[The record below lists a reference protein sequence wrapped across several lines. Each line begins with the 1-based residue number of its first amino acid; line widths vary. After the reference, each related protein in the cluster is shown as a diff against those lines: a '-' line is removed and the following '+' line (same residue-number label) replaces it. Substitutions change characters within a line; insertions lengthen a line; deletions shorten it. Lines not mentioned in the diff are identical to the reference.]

1 MADYEF
7 NGMEDTGQQSVEGDS
22 IYRDYSSGKFY
33 KKDYIGNQI
42 ECDQNGNL
50 ITRNNINANR
60 RNNRSGAGIGYL
72 FLFAILLMGAFK
84 VLIWSKY
91 HVPLLII
98 PFIALTAGVYM
109 TNSKG
114 SSFLYKILFWLNRV
128 NNAILGFA
136 LMSNLDDKFSILDLP
151 DILRLAIPLLVG
163 YFLLA
168 LIQKLAWNLIDKKRF
183 IKNDEDMSLI

>member
-7 NGMEDTGQQSVEGDS
+7 NGMENTGQQSVEGDI

-42 ECDQNGNL
+42 ECDQSGNL

-98 PFIALTAGVYM
+98 PFIALTVSVYM
-109 TNSKG
+109 ANEKG
-114 SSFLYKILFWLNRV
+114 SNFLYKILFWLNRAS
-128 NNAILGFA
+128 NAVLGFA
-136 LMSNLDDKFSILDLP
+136 LMSNLDDRFHILDLP
-151 DILRLAIPLLVG
+151 DILRLAIPLIVG
-163 YFLLA
+163 YFLLT